1 MTPYYV
7 PKRLHDRETLWNEV
21 ERVEK
26 NKRAQLAYSF
36 NIALQNELTIG
47 ENIELARQFCMEQF
61 VSRGMIVDMAVHE
74 GDSEDPVIPD
84 NPHFHVII
92 PIRPVTEDGSWG
104 SKQKREYL
112 LDSDGNRVRDKNGNY
127 VFNAVSTTGWN
138 SPELLAKWREAW
150 ADTVNDKFRAN
161 GLAARVDH
169 RSYAEQG
176 IDLIPTVHE
185 GYEVRAME
193 KKGIRTVIGEI
204 NRLIKRINESLISLK
219 ESIKWHKTFQ
229 EEVSEELYKRRN
241 PSVLESLQ
249 AYYDKRNKVADTYA
263 YGREKARH
271 TNLKEFSSALVYLEH
286 QNIVSIEDLN
296 DRLKELSGV
305 VGDYRKE
312 ISARRNRIAEL
323 TKLLDYDKRMKKNQ
337 PVIDKLN
344 KMMFKWQKENF
355 KKEHKKE
362 ISEYQMCKRVLKQ
375 HRNENGKLPLA
386 KWKREREELIE
397 LNEEAD
403 KDKLPFSEELK
414 KLRKVEKCIDI
425 MRNDS
430 EQTGNEQTDTAGTE
444 RSEKENKRHSIRDRL
459 DRKKQERDRRD
470 YEKSKSTRKSSIEL

>member
-1 MTPYYV
+1 MALYHFSVKQISRGKGQTVVGSAAYISGEKLYNEYYDETHDYTRKRGVLFTEIMAPDYV
-7 PKRLHDRETLWNEV
+7 PKRLHVRETLWNEV

-204 NRLIKRINESLISLK
+204 NRLIKRITTRE
-219 ESIKWHKTFQ
+219 IKSQTPMRMAG
-229 EEVSEELYKRRN
+229 KRR
-241 PSVLESLQ
+241 
-249 AYYDKRNKVADTYA
+249 A
-263 YGREKARH
+263 
-271 TNLKEFSSALVYLEH
+271 
-286 QNIVSIEDLN
+286 
-296 DRLKELSGV
+296 
-305 VGDYRKE
+305 
-312 ISARRNRIAEL
+312 
-323 TKLLDYDKRMKKNQ
+323 
-337 PVIDKLN
+337 
-344 KMMFKWQKENF
+344 
-355 KKEHKKE
+355 
-362 ISEYQMCKRVLKQ
+362 
-375 HRNENGKLPLA
+375 
-386 KWKREREELIE
+386 
-397 LNEEAD
+397 
-403 KDKLPFSEELK
+403 
-414 KLRKVEKCIDI
+414 
-425 MRNDS
+425 
-430 EQTGNEQTDTAGTE
+430 
-444 RSEKENKRHSIRDRL
+444 IR
-459 DRKKQERDRRD
+459 
-470 YEKSKSTRKSSIEL
+470 T

>member
-1 MTPYYV
+1 MALYHFSVKQISRGKGQTVVGSAAYISGEKLYNEYYDETHDYTRKRGVLFTEIMAPDYV

-161 GLAARVDH
+161 GLAGWMRT
-169 RSYAEQG
+169 RLWSW
-176 IDLIPTVHE
+176 DL
-185 GYEVRAME
+185 
-193 KKGIRTVIGEI
+193 RTGFCMRRMMQRTQLETEPVKAVVL
-204 NRLIKRINESLISLK
+204 RLMIWR
-219 ESIKWHKTFQ
+219 
-229 EEVSEELYKRRN
+229 
-241 PSVLESLQ
+241 
-249 AYYDKRNKVADTYA
+249 
-263 YGREKARH
+263 G
-271 TNLKEFSSALVYLEH
+271 
-286 QNIVSIEDLN
+286 
-296 DRLKELSGV
+296 
-305 VGDYRKE
+305 
-312 ISARRNRIAEL
+312 RIAEVPGME
-323 TKLLDYDKRMKKNQ
+323 DRM
-337 PVIDKLN
+337 
-344 KMMFKWQKENF
+344 
-355 KKEHKKE
+355 
-362 ISEYQMCKRVLKQ
+362 
-375 HRNENGKLPLA
+375 
-386 KWKREREELIE
+386 
-397 LNEEAD
+397 
-403 KDKLPFSEELK
+403 
-414 KLRKVEKCIDI
+414 
-425 MRNDS
+425 
-430 EQTGNEQTDTAGTE
+430 
-444 RSEKENKRHSIRDRL
+444 
-459 DRKKQERDRRD
+459 
-470 YEKSKSTRKSSIEL
+470 